1 MGLFCFLG
9 NTLCFLAI
17 VGIYLNKGAYGYCR
31 GTTNHYPDKEVFVS
45 DQFLQPTG
53 SHTRQHHTQCH
64 KSGADRI
71 VCCLMFTIGVVNQVK
86 HVGCEPEAITEL
98 LDKYT

>member
-53 SHTRQHHTQCH
+53 IPGS
-64 KSGADRI
+64 I
-71 VCCLMFTIGVVNQVK
+71 IPN
-86 HVGCEPEAITEL
+86 AI
-98 LDKYT
+98 KAVQIA

>member
-31 GTTNHYPDKEVFVS
+31 GTTNHYPDKEFS
-45 DQFLQPTG
+45 YPISSCNQPAAIPG
-53 SHTRQHHTQCH
+53 S
-64 KSGADRI
+64 I
-71 VCCLMFTIGVVNQVK
+71 IPN
-86 HVGCEPEAITEL
+86 AI
-98 LDKYT
+98 KAVQIA

>member
-17 VGIYLNKGAYGYCR
+17 AGIYLNKGAYGYCR

-45 DQFLQPTG
+45 DQFLQPTC
-53 SHTRQHHTQCH
+53 SHTG
-64 KSGADRI
+64 SI
-71 VCCLMFTIGVVNQVK
+71 IPN
-86 HVGCEPEAITEL
+86 AI
-98 LDKYT
+98 KAVQIA

>member
-45 DQFLQPTG
+45 DQAAIPG
-53 SHTRQHHTQCH
+53 S
-64 KSGADRI
+64 I
-71 VCCLMFTIGVVNQVK
+71 IPN
-86 HVGCEPEAITEL
+86 AI
-98 LDKYT
+98 KAVQIA